1 MLKSISVQNYQSLED
16 VTVELGGLTV
26 IVGPSNTGK
35 SALIRAV
42 QALCFNQSGTDFMT
56 RGKDKT
62 SITIEADGNTVN
74 WTKGKSAAYDLNGQ
88 SYSRMGTT
96 VPVDIQEALGIRRVD
111 VDSLTLFPQFA
122 SQFDT
127 PFLLT
132 ESSRKAAQVLAR
144 ITRLDIVLSAM
155 IDVKKDTTKTKQNIE
170 QLSKEIENKEEEY
183 NNRADEWDAR
193 LTAWEE
199 VRMNCDSLVE
209 KYNKTKTL
217 AEKLEQYTRLLAV
230 EKPKVSVKQ
239 LNELVAK
246 INKLKVLKDKH
257 WDLEGITVKHYNAS
271 QDITELKEYIALLE
285 SMLQE
290 CPTCGALTRKK
301 NASKAIR

>member
-16 VTVELGGLTV
+16 VTIELGGLTV

-42 QALCFNQSGTDFMT
+42 QALCFNQSGNDFLT

-62 SITIEADGNTVN
+62 SIAIETEDHTVK
-74 WTKGKSAAYDLNGQ
+74 WTKGKSAAYDLDGQ
-88 SYSRMGTT
+88 NYSRMGTT
-96 VPVDIQEALGIRRVD
+96 VPVDIQNALGIRRVD
-111 VDSLTLFPQFA
+111 VDSLTLYPQFA
-122 SQFDT
+122 SQFDA

-155 IDVKKDTTKTKQNIE
+155 IDVKKDLTKTKQTIE
-170 QLSKEIENKEEEY
+170 LLAKEIETKEEEY
-183 NNRADEWDAR
+183 NTRADK
-193 LTAWEE
+193 WE
-199 VRMNCDSLVE
+199 NNLDTWYDIQAKYLKLVE
-209 KYNKTKTL
+209 RYDSTAEM
-217 AEKLEQYTRLLAV
+217 AEKLKAYADLLATP
-230 EKPKVSVKQ
+230 KPKVSAQQ
-239 LNELVAK
+239 LSKLIRKAK
-246 INKLKVLKDKH
+246 KLKELADKT
-257 WDLEGITVKHYNAS
+257 WEYEGALVRRFNA
-271 QDITELKEYIALLE
+271 QEDIKEQQEFIAKLQ

-301 NASKAIR
+301 NVN